1 MAELHTKYLGLN
13 LRNPIVIGSSGLTF
27 SLDSIKKMEE
37 NGAGAVVLKSLFEEQ
52 ILLEIDQSLQEA
64 AKNDMIYDTYSETLD
79 YIDMHIKEKELGDY
93 LDLIRTIKS
102 NVMIPVIASV
112 NCVTSHEWTSFAK
125 KIEEAG
131 ADALEL
137 NIFVMPFNFDKS
149 CEDNEHIYYEILEEV
164 RKQVNIPVSVKI
176 SPYFSNLGQVIR
188 NLSDK
193 GADGIVLFNR
203 FAGPDID
210 VDKMTVTVANRFS
223 SPADITNTLR
233 WIAVSAKRVSCDLA
247 ASTGVHDG
255 NAVIKLLLAGATVT
269 EVTSAI
275 YQHGP
280 EYIPTMLNRL
290 SDWMDSKGFNYI
302 EQFRGKLSQASS
314 ENPDAYERLQF
325 MKYFS
330 EIK

>member
-1 MAELHTKYLGLN
+1 MAELQIKYLGLN
-13 LRNPIVIGSSGLTF
+13 LRNPIVIGSSGLT
-27 SLDSIKKMEE
+27 SSVDSVKNLEE

-52 ILLEIDQSLQEA
+52 ILLEAEQNLREA
-64 AKNDMIYDTYSETLD
+64 AQDNMIYDAYSETLD
-79 YIDMHIKEKELGDY
+79 YIDMHIKEQALGNY
-93 LDLIRTIKS
+93 LDLIRILKS
-102 NVMIPVIASV
+102 RVMIPVIASV
-112 NCVTSHEWTSFAK
+112 NCVTSQEWTAFAR

-149 CEDNEHIYYEILEEV
+149 CGENEQIYYDILQEV
-164 RKQVNIPVSVKI
+164 KKQVRIPVSVKI
-176 SPYFSNLGQVIR
+176 SPYFSNLGQIIR
-188 NLSDK
+188 NLSEK

-210 VDKMTVTVANRFS
+210 VEKMKITVANRFS
-223 SPADITNTLR
+223 SPTDMTNTLR
-233 WIAVSAKRVSCDLA
+233 WVAVSARRVSCDLA

-255 NAVIKLLLAGATVT
+255 DAVIKMLLAGATVT

-280 EYIPTMLNRL
+280 EFIPTMLNRL
-290 SDWMDSKGFNYI
+290 SLWMEKKGFNYI
-302 EQFRGKLSQASS
+302 DQFRGKLSQASS

>member
-1 MAELHTKYLGLN
+1 MAELQTKYLGMS
-13 LRNPIVIGSSGLTF
+13 LRNPLVVGSSGLTF
-27 SLDSIKKMEE
+27 SLDSIKKLED

-52 ILLEIDQSLQEA
+52 ILLETEHSLREA
-64 AKNDMIYDTYSETLD
+64 ARDNLIYDAYSETMDYLD
-79 YIDMHIKEKELGDY
+79 LHIKEKVLGDY
-93 LDLIRTIKS
+93 LDLIRTLKS
-102 NVMIPVIASV
+102 NILIPVIASV
-112 NCVTSHEWTSFAK
+112 NCVTAHEWTAFAK

-149 CEDNEHIYYEILEEV
+149 CTDNEQIYYDILEEV
-164 RKQVNIPVSVKI
+164 KKQVSIPVSVKI
-176 SPYFSNLGQVIR
+176 SPYFSNLGHVIK

-210 VDKMTVTVANRFS
+210 VENMKVTIANRFS
-223 SPADITNTLR
+223 SPGDLVNTLR
-233 WIAVSAKRVSCDLA
+233 WIAVSSKRVSGDLA

-255 NAVIKLLLAGATVT
+255 EAIIKLLLAGATVT

-275 YQHGP
+275 YQLGP
-280 EYIPTMLNRL
+280 ESIPHMLNRL

-302 EQFRGKLSQASS
+302 DQFRGKLSQASS

>member
-1 MAELHTKYLGLN
+1 MAELHTKYLGLS
-13 LRNPIVIGSSGLTF
+13 LRNPIVIGSSGLT
-27 SLDSIKKMEE
+27 STVDSVKKLEE
-37 NGAGAVVLKSLFEEQ
+37 NGAAAVVLKSLFEEQ
-52 ILLEIDQSLQEA
+52 ILLEAEHNLKEA
-64 AKNDMIYDTYSETLD
+64 AQDNMIYDAYSETLD
-79 YIDMHIKEKELGDY
+79 YIDMHIKEQELGNY
-93 LDLIRTIKS
+93 LNLIRTLKS
-102 NVMIPVIASV
+102 EVMIPVIASV
-112 NCVTSHEWTSFAK
+112 NCVTSQEWTSFAR

-149 CEDNEHIYYEILEEV
+149 CNDNEQIYYDILQEV
-164 RKQVNIPVSVKI
+164 KKQVSIPVSVKI
-176 SPYFSNLGQVIR
+176 SPYFSNLGQIIR
-188 NLSDK
+188 NLSGK

-210 VDKMTVTVANRFS
+210 VENMKVTVANRFS
-223 SPADITNTLR
+223 SPSDLTNTLR
-233 WIAVSAKRVSCDLA
+233 WVAVSAQRVNSDLA

-255 NAVIKLLLAGATVT
+255 DAVIKLLLAGATVA

-290 SDWMDSKGFNYI
+290 SQWMENKGFNYI
-302 EQFRGKLSQASS
+302 DQFRGKLSQASS

>member
-1 MAELHTKYLGLN
+1 MAELQIKYLGLN
-13 LRNPIVIGSSGLTF
+13 LRNPIVIGSSGLT
-27 SLDSIKKMEE
+27 SSVDSVKNLEE

-52 ILLEIDQSLQEA
+52 ILLEAEQNLREA
-64 AKNDMIYDTYSETLD
+64 AQDNMIYDAYSETLD
-79 YIDMHIKEKELGDY
+79 YIDMHIKEQALGNY
-93 LDLIRTIKS
+93 LDLIRILKS
-102 NVMIPVIASV
+102 RVMIPVIASV
-112 NCVTSHEWTSFAK
+112 NCVTSQEWTAFAR

-149 CEDNEHIYYEILEEV
+149 CGENEQIYYDILQEV
-164 RKQVNIPVSVKI
+164 KKQVRIPVSVKI
-176 SPYFSNLGQVIR
+176 SPYFSNLGQIIR
-188 NLSDK
+188 NLSEK

-210 VDKMTVTVANRFS
+210 VEKMKITVANRFS
-223 SPADITNTLR
+223 SPTDLTNTLR
-233 WIAVSAKRVSCDLA
+233 WVAVSARRVSCDLA

-255 NAVIKLLLAGATVT
+255 DAVIKMLLAGATVT

-280 EYIPTMLNRL
+280 EFIPTMLNRL
-290 SDWMDSKGFNYI
+290 SLWMEKKGFNYI
-302 EQFRGKLSQASS
+302 DQFRGKLSQASS

>member
-1 MAELHTKYLGLN
+1 MAELQIKYLGLN
-13 LRNPIVIGSSGLTF
+13 LRNPIVIGSSGLT
-27 SLDSIKKMEE
+27 SSVDSVKNLEE

-52 ILLEIDQSLQEA
+52 ILLEAEQNLREA
-64 AKNDMIYDTYSETLD
+64 AQDNMIYDAYSETLD
-79 YIDMHIKEKELGDY
+79 YIDMHIKEQALGNY
-93 LDLIRTIKS
+93 LDLIRTLKS
-102 NVMIPVIASV
+102 RVMIPVIASV
-112 NCVTSHEWTSFAK
+112 NCVTSQEWTAFAR

-149 CEDNEHIYYEILEEV
+149 CGENEQIYYDILQEV
-164 RKQVNIPVSVKI
+164 KKQVRIPVSVKI
-176 SPYFSNLGQVIR
+176 SPYFSNLGQIIR
-188 NLSDK
+188 NLSEK

-210 VDKMTVTVANRFS
+210 VEKMKITVANRFS
-223 SPADITNTLR
+223 SPTDLTNTLR
-233 WIAVSAKRVSCDLA
+233 WVAVSARRVSCDLA

-255 NAVIKLLLAGATVT
+255 DAVIKMLLAGATVT

-280 EYIPTMLNRL
+280 EFIPTMLNRL
-290 SDWMDSKGFNYI
+290 SLWMEKKGFNYI
-302 EQFRGKLSQASS
+302 DQFRGKLSQASS